1 MMTMRETQSKEL
13 GRLRL
18 KRQRQDIMEMRQLLR
33 IMFSLETARQSRI
46 RAKGNTCERV
56 TATAA

>member
-1 MMTMRETQSKEL
+1 MVRMQETQNKEL
-13 GRLRL
+13 GRHRP
-18 KRQRQDIMEMRQLLR
+18 KRQRQDIMEMLQLLR

-46 RAKGNTCERV
+46 RTQGNVCERV

>member
-1 MMTMRETQSKEL
+1 MRETQNKEL
-13 GRLRL
+13 DRHRP

-33 IMFSLETARQSRI
+33 IMSSLEIPRQSRI
-46 RAKGNTCERV
+46 RAQGNACERV

>member
-1 MMTMRETQSKEL
+1 MVRTGETQSKGL
-13 GRLRL
+13 GRRRL
-18 KRQRQDIMEMRQLLR
+18 NRQRQDMMEMQQLLR

-46 RAKGNTCERV
+46 RAQGSDCDRA